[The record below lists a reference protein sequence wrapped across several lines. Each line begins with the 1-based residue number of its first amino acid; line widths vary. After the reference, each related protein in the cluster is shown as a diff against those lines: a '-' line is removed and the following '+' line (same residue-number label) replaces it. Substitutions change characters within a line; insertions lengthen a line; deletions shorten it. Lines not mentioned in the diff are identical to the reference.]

1 MTPVWISSYSSD
13 ALQHNKLSHFGPET
27 QVSSHPLMRSRTEA
41 SLPGRCPR
49 CWVLVRHCVCA
60 ELPRVDNTTQVV
72 ILRHETEAQKSTG
85 TARIAE
91 LVLRRVRVVP
101 HSIDRVQLLP
111 MLENCWLL
119 YPGGPSKPAALPPQC
134 LIALDGTWA
143 QSRRMLKRMPELAEL
158 PWLSMPP
165 KAKATLQ
172 LRSSPH
178 LEGRSTLEAIA
189 DALAILEGDAIADPL
204 HRAHQLFVQRVL
216 RARGML
222 RS

>member
-1 MTPVWISSYSSD
+1 
-13 ALQHNKLSHFGPET
+13 
-27 QVSSHPLMRSRTEA
+27 MRSRTEA

-49 CWVLVRHCVCA
+49 CWILVRHCVCA
-60 ELPRVDNTTQVV
+60 ELPRVDNATQVV

-101 HSIDRVQLLP
+101 HSVNRAQLLP
-111 MLENCWLL
+111 LLQNCWLL
-119 YPGGPSKPAALPPQC
+119 YPGGPASKPAALPPQR

-158 PWLSMPP
+158 PWLSLPP
-165 KAKATLQ
+165 KAKRTLQ

-178 LEGRSTLEAIA
+178 LDGRSTLEAIA
-189 DALAILEGDAIADPL
+189 DALAILEGDAVADPI
-204 HRAHQLFVQRVL
+204 HRTSDLYVRRVL

-222 RS
+222 RD